1 MMMSLKVGIVVKQGY
16 MSYLRN
22 VINLPDTKQFRDC
35 KSSKTLFS
43 LKDDTLPFDIS
54 GTTMKSYIHTNNLR
68 GGIQVGFELKKEA
81 HNIRSKY

>member
-1 MMMSLKVGIVVKQGY
+1 MDRLLFQFQLARISPEITEVD

-54 GTTMKSYIHTNNLR
+54 GTTDVKKR
-68 GGIQVGFELKKEA
+68 GT
-81 HNIRSKY
+81 